1 MGTQHQV
8 LIRFALLYG
17 ALFSAFGSTSPFL
30 PAFLA
35 ERGLETE
42 EVGFVLGTATAVR
55 LACGPLAG
63 RLADRFQLFRAELA
77 VCAIMAAGAALLYLI
92 AQPIWAL
99 IAISLL
105 QAAVLAP
112 LVPLA
117 DALCLARARPRPN
130 TAGFEYG
137 WVRGVGSSAF
147 VAGTLLA
154 GYAAGAYGISV
165 IMLLSGTLLLV
176 IPLTAVLVPAFP
188 ERAGGAPARQKRL
201 DRPWLTLLRQ
211 RAFVRVTLV
220 GALVLGSH
228 AMQDSSAVIQWTGA
242 GISPAT
248 IGVLWSESVAA
259 EVLVFWLIG
268 ATLLRVLAPS
278 GALAWAALCGL
289 LRWAVMAQ
297 TSEVAALAFGPAVAR
312 FHFRVAPPCIHAR
325 HYRHSTVGFGGNGPG
340 ILRSRR
346 GWRRYGCFYD
356 RFRMALR
363 SFRTSRILGD
373 GASVRCGPSCDL
385 ELGPRDS
392 KP

>member
-77 VCAIMAAGAALLYLI
+77 VCAIVAAGAALLYLI
-92 AQPIWAL
+92 AEPIWAL
-99 IAISLL
+99 IAVSLL

-165 IMLLSGTLLLV
+165 IMLLSGAALLA
-176 IPLTAVLVPAFP
+176 IPLAAMLVPAFP
-188 ERAGGAPARQKRL
+188 ERAGGASGRQERPN
-201 DRPWLTLLRQ
+201 RPWLTLLRQ
-211 RAFVRVTLV
+211 RAFARVTLV

-228 AMQDSSAVIQWTGA
+228 AMQDSFAVIQWTKA

-259 EVLVFWLIG
+259 EVLVFWFLG
-268 ATLLRVLAPS
+268 ATLLRVLTPS

-297 TSEVAALAFGPAVAR
+297 TSEVAALALIQPLHGFTFALLHLASMRVITDTVPSALAATAQAFYGLVGVGGATAVLMIVSGWLYARFGPA
-312 FHFRVAPPCIHAR
+312 
-325 HYRHSTVGFGGNGPG
+325 GF
-340 ILRSRR
+340 
-346 GWRRYGCFYD
+346 WA
-356 RFRMALR
+356 MALLCVAALPVIWSLDR
-363 SFRTSRILGD
+363 
-373 GASVRCGPSCDL
+373 AVA
-385 ELGPRDS
+385 